1 MESIYTADE
10 NRYAG
15 MTYRRCGRSGI
26 LLPAIS
32 LGLTSEVW
40 MSSIIL

>member
-26 LLPAIS
+26 TGHFFRVMA
-32 LGLTSEVW
+32 
-40 MSSIIL
+40 